1 VILQR
6 ATVGLIVAALGL
18 PIAMCVI
25 YALARLL
32 ESMQDLSGADSLGR
46 VNLGLFVLW
55 AINLVALVII
65 SAINGL
71 MPPPPSSDA
80 AQV

>member
-1 VILQR
+1 M
-6 ATVGLIVAALGL
+6 AALGL

-32 ESMQDLSGADSLGR
+32 EAMQDLSGADSLGR
-46 VNLGLFVLW
+46 VNLGLFALW
-55 AINLVALVII
+55 VINLVALVIV

-71 MPPPPSSDA
+71 TPPPSGSGA
-80 AQV
+80 AGE

>member
-1 VILQR
+1 MILKR
-6 ATVGLIVAALGL
+6 ATVGLIVVALGL

-32 ESMQDLSGADSLGR
+32 EAMQDLSGADSLGR
-46 VNLGLFVLW
+46 VNIALFVLW
-55 AINLVALVII
+55 AIDLVALVIV

-71 MPPPPSSDA
+71 TPPPTSDTA
-80 AQV
+80 EE